1 MSSYLNS
8 LNNQQKLAVTTL
20 DGPLQVL
27 AGAGSGKTKVLTTRI
42 AYLLEQKKCF
52 GQQILCV
59 TFTNK
64 AANEMRERV
73 LQLVNSRSVAF
84 PWLGTFHSICNKM
97 LRKNAEA
104 VNLKPNFSIIDTL
117 DQIKLIK
124 NILDSENIDLKKNPP
139 KQIAFQID
147 SWKNKALLPQEI
159 TLKNQEFHLKNALQV
174 YGVYQKKLQTMN
186 CVDFGDL
193 ILHVVTILKKFE
205 DIRKIYQNN
214 FKYILVDEF
223 QDTNYIQNLWLQLL
237 TSENNNIC
245 DVGDDDQSIYSWRG
259 AEVKNILNFKKEYK
273 DTQSIKL
280 EQNYRSTKNILNTA
294 SSLIANNEDR
304 LDKNIWSDLGDGE
317 KVKVKSYFD
326 GRNEAT
332 GISDTIEQNLSKKYN
347 LNNISILVRAAFQTR
362 EFEERFIKIGLPYR
376 IIGGLKF
383 YERSEIKDALS
394 YLRLINQTNDDL
406 SFERIVNKPKR
417 SIGDSSLKKIHDYA
431 RIKDLS
437 LFDASQEILKENI
450 LKPKTVQNLKNFLIH
465 IHSWKANAKKID
477 HITLLENIL
486 DESGYAMMLKNERT
500 PEADD
505 KLENLKELKASMKGY
520 SSLDEFLENISLQT
534 SIDEEWDGE
543 KINIMTIHSAKGL
556 EFDAVFLPGWEE
568 GLFPHQKSID
578 EKGVT
583 GIEEERRLAYVAITK
598 AKKDLYISFALQR
611 KFFGRQNDN
620 YDFYS
625 SLQSRF
631 IDELDK
637 KYLEISIDEEKDDDF
652 IFDQDFNNES
662 KKNSPGWKRY
672 QDNLNQPK
680 ENIKTINYTENLT
693 EFTVGE
699 TVKHDGFGEGKI
711 IHIEGNKLLINFKN
725 QGEKKE
731 IDKFIR
737 KAVNDYLKKNKKT
750 FNKTKN

>member
-174 YGVYQKKLQTMN
+174 YRVYQKKLQTMN

-245 DVGDDDQSIYSWRG
+245 VVGDDDQSIYSWRG

-326 GRNEAT
+326 GKNEAT

-477 HITLLENIL
+477 HITLLENVL

-500 PEADD
+500 PEADG

-583 GIEEERRLAYVAITK
+583 GIEEERRLAYVAITR

-652 IFDQDFNNES
+652 IFDQDFNIES

-693 EFTVGE
+693 EFTIGE

-725 QGEKKE
+725 QGEKKV
-731 IDKFIR
+731 IDKFIS
-737 KAVNDYLKKNKKT
+737 KAVNE
-750 FNKTKN
+750 

>member
-174 YGVYQKKLQTMN
+174 YRVYQKKLQTMN

-193 ILHVVTILKKFE
+193 ILHVITILKKFE

-245 DVGDDDQSIYSWRG
+245 VVGDDDQSIYSWRG

-477 HITLLENIL
+477 HITLLENVL
-486 DESGYAMMLKNERT
+486 DESGYAMMLKNEKT

-583 GIEEERRLAYVAITK
+583 GIEEERRLAYVAITR

-652 IFDQDFNNES
+652 IFDQDFNIES

-725 QGEKKE
+725 QGEKKV
-731 IDKFIR
+731 IDKFIS
-737 KAVNDYLKKNKKT
+737 KAVNE
-750 FNKTKN
+750 

>member
-174 YGVYQKKLQTMN
+174 YRVYQKKLQTMN

-245 DVGDDDQSIYSWRG
+245 VVGDDDQSIYSWRG

-406 SFERIVNKPKR
+406 SFERIVNNPKR

-477 HITLLENIL
+477 HITLLENVL

-583 GIEEERRLAYVAITK
+583 GIEEERRLAYVAITR

-652 IFDQDFNNES
+652 VFDQDFNIES

-725 QGEKKE
+725 QGEKKV
-731 IDKFIR
+731 IDKFIS
-737 KAVNDYLKKNKKT
+737 KAVNE
-750 FNKTKN
+750 

>member
-174 YGVYQKKLQTMN
+174 YRVYQKKLQTMN

-245 DVGDDDQSIYSWRG
+245 VVGDDDQSIYSWRG

-326 GRNEAT
+326 GKNEAT

-477 HITLLENIL
+477 HITLLENVL

-583 GIEEERRLAYVAITK
+583 GIEEERRLAYVAITR

-652 IFDQDFNNES
+652 IFDQDFNIES

-725 QGEKKE
+725 QGEKKV
-731 IDKFIR
+731 IDKFIS
-737 KAVNDYLKKNKKT
+737 KAVNE
-750 FNKTKN
+750 

>member
-174 YGVYQKKLQTMN
+174 YRVYQKKLQTMN

-245 DVGDDDQSIYSWRG
+245 VVGDDDQSIYSWRG

-477 HITLLENIL
+477 HITLLENVL

-534 SIDEEWDGE
+534 SIDEKWDGE

-583 GIEEERRLAYVAITK
+583 GIEEERRLAYVAITR

-652 IFDQDFNNES
+652 IFDQDFNIES

-725 QGEKKE
+725 QGEKKV
-731 IDKFIR
+731 IDKFIS
-737 KAVNDYLKKNKKT
+737 KAVNE
-750 FNKTKN
+750 

>member
-174 YGVYQKKLQTMN
+174 YRVYQKKLQTMN

-245 DVGDDDQSIYSWRG
+245 VVGDDDQSIYSWRG

-332 GISDTIEQNLSKKYN
+332 GISDIIEQNLSKKYN

-477 HITLLENIL
+477 HITLLENVL

-583 GIEEERRLAYVAITK
+583 GIEEERRLAYVAITR

-652 IFDQDFNNES
+652 VFDQDFNIES

-725 QGEKKE
+725 QGEKKV
-731 IDKFIR
+731 IDKFIS
-737 KAVNDYLKKNKKT
+737 KAVNE
-750 FNKTKN
+750 

>member
-174 YGVYQKKLQTMN
+174 YRVYQKKLQTMN

-245 DVGDDDQSIYSWRG
+245 VVGDDDQSIYSWRG

-332 GISDTIEQNLSKKYN
+332 GISDIIEQNLSKKYN

-500 PEADD
+500 PEADG

-583 GIEEERRLAYVAITK
+583 GIEEERRLAYVAITR

-652 IFDQDFNNES
+652 IFDQDFNIES

-725 QGEKKE
+725 QGEKKV
-731 IDKFIR
+731 IDKFIS
-737 KAVNDYLKKNKKT
+737 KAVNE
-750 FNKTKN
+750 

>member
-174 YGVYQKKLQTMN
+174 YRVYQKKLQTMN

-245 DVGDDDQSIYSWRG
+245 VVGDDDQSIYSWRG

-326 GRNEAT
+326 GINEAT

-347 LNNISILVRAAFQTR
+347 LNNLSILVRAAFQTR

-477 HITLLENIL
+477 HITLLENVL

-583 GIEEERRLAYVAITK
+583 GIEEERRLAYVAITR

-652 IFDQDFNNES
+652 IFDQDFNVES

-725 QGEKKE
+725 QGEKKV
-731 IDKFIR
+731 IDKFIS
-737 KAVNDYLKKNKKT
+737 KAVNE
-750 FNKTKN
+750 